1 MVGIGSHEVLLG
13 VELEGFVVA
22 GLAGLRLTVPR
33 APRRVQLFA
42 IFVLD
47 LDDDDDGEDE
57 DDERH
62 NDAGQNAQERRELQW
77 HRRLCPRRT
86 LVGEAEQKTQLTNLK
101 LGDFGGEDVHH
112 HGGTG
117 PVAVDGLDDQID
129 LLTRRQTRHRELRR
143 QAGDVG
149 QGTHGEAVQDLQQ
162 EDLLQAAVKAR
173 DAGDLQQLDGLES
186 GQY

>member
-1 MVGIGSHEVLLG
+1 MEGVGSHEVLLG

-22 GLAGLRLTVPR
+22 GLAGLCLTVPG

-62 NDAGQNAQERRELQW
+62 NDTGQNAQEGRELQW
-77 HRRLCPRRT
+77 HRRLWSRRT
-86 LVGEAEQKTQLTNLK
+86 LEGEDEEETQLTDLK
-101 LGDFGGEDVHH
+101 LGNFRGEDVHH

-129 LLTRRQTRHRELRR
+129 LLARRQTRHRELRR

-149 QGTHGEAVQDLQQ
+149 EVTHGEAVQDLQQ
-162 EDLLQAAVKAR
+162 EDLL
-173 DAGDLQQLDGLES
+173 
-186 GQY
+186 